1 MKKQIRLEQNQ
12 SIGRLVQNEPFYLT
26 DEKLEIEFITD
37 LSFVLIAD
45 VCNGDSKRKM
55 LVEDKQLVIPEEF
68 ICEGEL
74 QIVIS
79 LYDGGSLKSKWHC
92 DPIYFVQT
100 KEQGFELYGLL
111 DQKLRE
117 IDELKTEIEALQNA
131 VTGLQKQVG
140 DLWQI
145 QES

>member
-1 MKKQIRLEQNQ
+1 MKKQIRLEQNENV
-12 SIGRLVQNEPFYLT
+12 GRLVQNEPFYLT
-26 DEKLEIEFITD
+26 DEKLEIEFVTD
-37 LSFVLIAD
+37 SSFVLIAD

-55 LVEDKQLVIPEEF
+55 LVDDKHIVIPEEF

-79 LYDGGSLKSKWHC
+79 LYDGGTLKTKWYC
-92 DPIYFVQT
+92 DPIFIVQT

-111 DQKLRE
+111 DKKLRE
-117 IDELKTEIEALQNA
+117 IDELKSEIEALQA
-131 VTGLQKQVG
+131 AITGLQKQVG